1 MNALISAE
9 LLRLRTIREAGYF
22 AIVALVVV
30 ASNAAPLNPGPA
42 SPAEVTDQLRSLAL
56 LGVFMTTAYA
66 AYSVGDG
73 FKRGAVAMTYLTHAL
88 RGRVAA
94 AQAITYAGLALV
106 YTLITTGVLVAMV
119 LLVADADHVDAGL
132 SAADVALAAGGAA
145 FGGAVMG
152 AAGALVGMVT
162 RHPTLAISAVA
173 VWNVFES
180 LLTARAHGA
189 GGIGPYLPF
198 QLAGSVMGLSG
209 DVPVLA
215 AMGLLLAYLAAF
227 SLAVRRWALPRDLT

>member
-9 LLRLRTIREAGYF
+9 LLRLRTIREAGCF
-22 AIVALVVV
+22 AIVALVLV
-30 ASNAAPLNPGPA
+30 AINAAPINPGPA
-42 SPAEVTDQLRSLAL
+42 SPAEVTDLLRSLAL
-56 LGVFMTTAYA
+56 LGLFMAAVCA

-73 FKRGAVAMTYLTHAL
+73 FKRGSVAMTYLTHAL

-162 RHPTLAISAVA
+162 RHPTLAMSAVA
-173 VWNVFES
+173 VWNVAES
-180 LLTARAHGA
+180 LLTARAHSA